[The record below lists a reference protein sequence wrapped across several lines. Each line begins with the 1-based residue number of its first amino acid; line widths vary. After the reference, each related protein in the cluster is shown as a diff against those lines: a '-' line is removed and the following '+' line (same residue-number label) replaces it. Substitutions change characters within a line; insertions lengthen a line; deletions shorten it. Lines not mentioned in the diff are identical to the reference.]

1 MATFR
6 VGIGS
11 FIITEDKGVGFG
23 TSPTDGLG
31 NLRVKGVTKT
41 QDQLYLVHQHSPDTL
56 VLLLIILINLK
67 T

>member
-31 NLRVKGVTKT
+31 NLQVKGVTKT
-41 QDQLYLVHQHSPDTL
+41 T
-56 VLLLIILINLK
+56 
-67 T
+67 